1 MKVLGIY
8 EFPPERE
15 VWRRLF
21 FQICSFA
28 LRNTCS
34 YVMMLAFGFDM
45 PQANSTFIPL
55 YLGHYPAGS
64 STKSFAHYIQLF
76 LNGRFTKF
84 NYDDPRENVR
94 RYGTARAP
102 DYKLSNIDC
111 KVALY
116 YGQNDMVTSAKDV
129 QHLRRQLPN
138 VVHDELL
145 AYKKFN
151 HMDFVAAINAT
162 ELLYNSVF
170 RVMEQVDKGEL

>member
-8 EFPPERE
+8 EFPPERD

-21 FQICSFA
+21 YQWCSFA

-34 YVMMLAFGFDM
+34 YVIMLVSGFDVA
-45 PQANSTFIPL
+45 QANTTLLPL
-55 YLGHYPAGS
+55 MLGHFPAGS

-84 NYDDPRENVR
+84 NYDDPRENMR
-94 RYGTARAP
+94 RYGMPTAP
-102 DYKLSNIDC
+102 DYKLSNINC

-116 YGQNDMVTSAKDV
+116 YGQNDMITSAKDV

-145 AYKKFN
+145 EYKQFN
-151 HMDFVAAINAT
+151 HLDFVGAINAT
-162 ELLYNSVF
+162 ELLYKSMF
-170 RVMEQVDKGEL
+170 RVMEQVDRGEL